1 MTKEHAELIK
11 TIRANNPHFDA
22 LCIKHDELNSKIDK
36 NDGLG
41 EFERDKL
48 KKEKLN
54 LKDQI
59 YAHIAKYKA
68 S

>member
-1 MTKEHAELIK
+1 MIKEHAELIK
-11 TIRANNPHFDA
+11 SIRANNSHFDA
-22 LCIKHDELNSKIDK
+22 LCHKHDELNSKIDK
-36 NDGLG
+36 NDGLNA
-41 EFERDKL
+41 FERDKL

-59 YAHIAKYKA
+59 YAHIAKYKV